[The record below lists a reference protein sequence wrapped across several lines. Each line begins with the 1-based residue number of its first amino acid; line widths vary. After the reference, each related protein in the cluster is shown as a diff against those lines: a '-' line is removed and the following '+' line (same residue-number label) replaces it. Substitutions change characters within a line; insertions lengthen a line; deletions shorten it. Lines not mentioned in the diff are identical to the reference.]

1 MKNLKRIYFEGKAT
15 TWIAEDYYDR
25 GLTEESLNMLVKNT
39 TIYGYLTA
47 EYDDDIHMTS
57 SLSPKGFA
65 DKHGI
70 KFVSLDTETINSIS
84 TLNKEFNE
92 SYIKVEKEK
101 AEEKDYN
108 ININLST
115 LGVKLASIIESNE
128 VIDENNENYSDIKK
142 IIGNSNTLYLGFN
155 ISKPQGIKE
164 MKLLLNDSVNLLEN
178 NDEYNVTFKNDD
190 DTYDVFIKILSKQDI
205 AEKQAY
211 KLEKGVECLNI
222 ELKANYYVNSYSD
235 SPYTCTI
242 TINPVN
248 EPEKPKYGLG
258 DVNKDNKIN
267 SLDAVEILK
276 YVAKKK
282 TLTDEQLLLADTTRD
297 NKVNSLDAVRILKFV
312 AKKITEI

>member
-1 MKNLKRIYFEGKAT
+1 
-15 TWIAEDYYDR
+15 
-25 GLTEESLNMLVKNT
+25 
-39 TIYGYLTA
+39 
-47 EYDDDIHMTS
+47 
-57 SLSPKGFA
+57 
-65 DKHGI
+65 
-70 KFVSLDTETINSIS
+70 
-84 TLNKEFNE
+84 
-92 SYIKVEKEK
+92 
-101 AEEKDYN
+101 
-108 ININLST
+108 
-115 LGVKLASIIESNE
+115 
-128 VIDENNENYSDIKK
+128 
-142 IIGNSNTLYLGFN
+142 
-155 ISKPQGIKE
+155 

-282 TLTDEQLLLADTTRD
+282 TLTDEQLALADTTRD
-297 NKVNSLDAVRILKFV
+297 GKVNSLDAVRILKYVAKKKMLTEKQLLLADTTKDDKVNSLDAVRILKFV
-312 AKKITEI
+312 AKKINEI